1 MASKVLTVAIIA
13 MSLAVL
19 VLLAV
24 GTTKKNEADAS
35 AARQVALDW
44 TESERADAPRRDG
57 DGWEVDV
64 RRADGS
70 LVEVTLGPALELREL
85 DEELGRG
92 ETLAHDEVTGALRE
106 RAIAA
111 ARSEAGPGP
120 VRSVELERDGTIEV
134 NVARSNRRIVEVE
147 LDEHLRV
154 KDIDEEEIGDE

>member
-1 MASKVLTVAIIA
+1 MASKVLTVAVVAI
-13 MSLAVL
+13 SLAILVL
-19 VLLAV
+19 VAF
-24 GTTKKNEADAS
+24 GTPKENEADAA
-35 AARQVALDW
+35 AARRVALNW
-44 TESERADAPRRDG
+44 TGAELTDAPRRDG

-111 ARSEAGPGP
+111 ARSEAGPGQ

-134 NVARSNRRIVEVE
+134 NVVRSNRRIVEVE
-147 LDEHLRV
+147 LDEQLRV
-154 KDIDEEEIGDE
+154 KDIDEEDIGDE